1 MQQNAQQTQQ
11 LQKILTQMNNALP
24 TRRVS
29 YVGDKHL
36 ILIIYPEK
44 WLSLVVNKA
53 RVCWLQSL
61 GELPFQHG
69 LSD

>member
-24 TRRVS
+24 TRRIS

-53 RVCWLQSL
+53 RVC
-61 GELPFQHG
+61 
-69 LSD
+69 